1 MKKFK
6 LLASIASMCLAIAVL
21 CFGVFAAS
29 TVTYQISGTI
39 SYDVSDVFVNVKT
52 TVYSYANNLSQE
64 DLQAYAS
71 AIAAKGAVNATQ
83 TNLEVSTGK
92 TATFTYVEGKTGS
105 YTYGGTPSGIIG
117 GTENALTTST
127 DGLKLTYSN
136 TAGYSYFIVINVTNL
151 ASKALNITPDNANGT
166 WGASVN
172 SYHYVSAS
180 ATGVQQNAS
189 TNLVIAMSIIDKKVA
204 ISTANDFALTL
215 TFAYGA

>member
-29 TVTYQISGTI
+29 SVTYQISGTI

-52 TVYSYANNLSQE
+52 TVYSYANNLSE
-64 DLQAYAS
+64 ANLKTYAD
-71 AIAAKGAVNATQ
+71 AIAAKNAVAATQ
-83 TNLEVSTGK
+83 TDVTVGTGK
-92 TATFTYVEGKTGS
+92 ATFTYVTGKTGD
-105 YTYGGTPSGIIG
+105 YAYGGKPSGIIG
-117 GTENALTTST
+117 GEANELTTST

-136 TAGYSYFIVINVTNL
+136 SAYSYFIVINVKNL
-151 ASKALNITPDNANGT
+151 ASKSLKITPDNANGT

-180 ATGVQQNAS
+180 STGVAKDAS

-204 ISTANDFALTL
+204 ISSGKAFSLKL
-215 TFAYGA
+215 TFAY

>member
-29 TVTYQISGTI
+29 SVTYQISGTI

-52 TVYSYANNLSQE
+52 TVYSYANNLSQK
-64 DLQAYAS
+64 DLETYAT
-71 AIAAKGAVNATQ
+71 AIAAKNAAAATQ
-83 TNLEVSTGK
+83 TDVTVGSSSK
-92 TATFTYVEGKTGS
+92 ATFTYVTGKTGD

-117 GTENALTTST
+117 GEANALTTST

-136 TAGYSYFIVINVTNL
+136 SAYSYFIVINVKNL
-151 ASKALNITPDNANGT
+151 ASKSLRITPDNANGT
-166 WGASVN
+166 WGGSVN

-180 ATGVQQNAS
+180 SAGVAKDAS

-204 ISTANDFALTL
+204 ISSGNTFSLKL
-215 TFAYGA
+215 TFAY

>member
-29 TVTYQISGTI
+29 SVTYQISGTI

-52 TVYSYANNLSQE
+52 TVYSYANNLSQK
-64 DLQAYAS
+64 DLETYAG
-71 AIAAKGAVNATQ
+71 AIAAKNAVAATQ
-83 TNLEVSTGK
+83 TDVTVGTGK
-92 TATFTYVEGKTGS
+92 ATFTYVTGQTGDYAS
-105 YTYGGTPSGIIG
+105 GGTPSGIIG
-117 GTENALTTST
+117 GTANELTTST

-136 TAGYSYFIVINVTNL
+136 SAYSYFIVINVKNL
-151 ASKALNITPDNANGT
+151 ASKSLKITPDNANGA
-166 WGASVN
+166 WGANVN

-180 ATGVQQNAS
+180 STGVAKDAS

-204 ISTANDFALTL
+204 ISSGNTFSLKL
-215 TFAYGA
+215 TFAY

>member
-21 CFGVFAAS
+21 CFGVFAAT

-39 SYDVSDVFVNVKT
+39 SYDVSDVFVSVKT

-71 AIAAKGAVNATQ
+71 AIAAKGAADATQ
-83 TNLEVSTGK
+83 ENVTVDTGK

-105 YTYGGTPSGIIG
+105 YAYGGTPSGIIG

-151 ASKALNITPDNANGT
+151 ASKALNVTSSGES

-172 SYHYVSAS
+172 SVHYVSAS
-180 ATGVQQNAS
+180 ATGVRQNAS

-204 ISTANDFALTL
+204 INAENTFALTL
-215 TFAYGA
+215 TFGYGA

>member
-29 TVTYQISGTI
+29 NVTYQISGTI

-52 TVYSYANNLSQE
+52 TVYSYANNLSE
-64 DLQAYAS
+64 ADLKTYAT
-71 AIAAKGAVNATQ
+71 AIAAKNAVAATQ
-83 TNLEVSTGK
+83 TDVTVGSGK
-92 TATFTYVEGKTGS
+92 ATFTYVTGKTGD
-105 YTYGGTPSGIIG
+105 YTYGETPSGIIG
-117 GTENALTTST
+117 GTANELTTST
-127 DGLKLTYSN
+127 DGLKLAYSN
-136 TAGYSYFIVINVTNL
+136 TAGYSYFIVINVKNL
-151 ASKALNITPDNANGT
+151 ASKSLKITPDNASGT

-180 ATGVQQNAS
+180 STGIAKDAS

-204 ISTANDFALTL
+204 ISSGNTFSLKL
-215 TFAYGA
+215 TFAY

>member
-29 TVTYQISGTI
+29 SVTYQISGTI

-52 TVYSYANNLSQE
+52 TVYSYANNLSQK
-64 DLQAYAS
+64 DLETYAG
-71 AIAAKGAVNATQ
+71 AIAAKNAVAATQ
-83 TNLEVSTGK
+83 TDVTVGTGK
-92 TATFTYVEGKTGS
+92 ATFTYVTGKTGD
-105 YTYGGTPSGIIG
+105 YAYGGTPSGIIG
-117 GTENALTTST
+117 GTANALTTST

-136 TAGYSYFIVINVTNL
+136 SAYSYFIVINVKNL
-151 ASKALNITPDNANGT
+151 ASKSLKINPDNANGT

-180 ATGVQQNAS
+180 STGVAKDAS

-204 ISTANDFALTL
+204 ISSGNTFSLKL
-215 TFAYGA
+215 TFAY

>member
-29 TVTYQISGTI
+29 SVTYQISGTI

-52 TVYSYANNLSQE
+52 TVYSYANNLSQK
-64 DLQAYAS
+64 DLETYAG
-71 AIAAKGAVNATQ
+71 AIAAKNAVAATQ
-83 TNLEVSTGK
+83 TDVTVGTGK
-92 TATFTYVEGKTGS
+92 ATFTYVTGKTGD
-105 YTYGGTPSGIIG
+105 YAYGGTPSGIIG
-117 GTENALTTST
+117 GTANALTTST

-136 TAGYSYFIVINVTNL
+136 SAYSYFIVINVKNL
-151 ASKALNITPDNANGT
+151 ASKSLKINPDNANGT
-166 WGASVN
+166 WGESVN

-180 ATGVQQNAS
+180 STGVAKDTS

-204 ISTANDFALTL
+204 ISSGNTFSLKL
-215 TFAYGA
+215 TFAY

>member
-29 TVTYQISGTI
+29 SVTYQISGTI

-52 TVYSYANNLSQE
+52 TVYSYANNLSQK
-64 DLQAYAS
+64 DLETYAA
-71 AIAAKGAVNATQ
+71 AIAAKNAVAATQ
-83 TNLEVSTGK
+83 TDVTVGSGK
-92 TATFTYVEGKTGS
+92 ATFTYVTGKTGD
-105 YTYGGTPSGIIG
+105 YAYGGKPSGIIG
-117 GTENALTTST
+117 GTADALTTST

-136 TAGYSYFIVINVTNL
+136 SAYSYFIVINVKNL
-151 ASKALNITPDNANGT
+151 ASKSLKITPDNANGA

-172 SYHYVSAS
+172 SYHCVSAS
-180 ATGVQQNAS
+180 STGVAKDTS

-204 ISTANDFALTL
+204 ISSGNTFSLKL
-215 TFAYGA
+215 TFAY

>member
-29 TVTYQISGTI
+29 SVTYQISGTI

-52 TVYSYANNLSQE
+52 TVYSYANNLSQK
-64 DLQAYAS
+64 DLETYAG
-71 AIAAKGAVNATQ
+71 AIATKNAVAATQ
-83 TNLEVSTGK
+83 TDVTVGTGK
-92 TATFTYVEGKTGS
+92 ATFTYVTGKTGD
-105 YTYGGTPSGIIG
+105 YAYGGKPSGIIG
-117 GTENALTTST
+117 GEANELTTST

-136 TAGYSYFIVINVTNL
+136 SAYSYFIVINVKNL
-151 ASKALNITPDNANGT
+151 ASKSLKITPDNANGA

-172 SYHYVSAS
+172 SVHYVSAS
-180 ATGVQQNAS
+180 STGVAKDAS

-204 ISTANDFALTL
+204 ISSGNTFSLKL
-215 TFAYGA
+215 TFAY